1 MKRLLLT
8 TAIVA
13 LAAAANLSPAAAQE
27 GPKWSGHHS
36 IPQTLSDAPARVPHY
51 EWQYGYVGHHPH
63 YEGHWVL
70 VP

>member
-13 LAAAANLSPAAAQE
+13 LAAAANLSPAAAE
-27 GPKWSGHHS
+27 GPKASGNHA
-36 IPQTLSDAPARVPHY
+36 IPEAAYGATPRALHY
-51 EWQYGYVGHHPH
+51 EWQYGYIGHHPR
-63 YEGHWVL
+63 YQAHWVL